1 MTLRWRQGPSYWS
14 CHLLFLRVH
23 SSRKLGREYGRA
35 TWTALG
41 DLPAVPQAA
50 SALLFPQP
58 HCFIWPAR
66 GCALTLLLGSVCVL
80 HTVGSAWTMPGF
92 RGGS

>member
-41 DLPAVPQAA
+41 VTF
-50 SALLFPQP
+50 LLCHRQPQP
-58 HCFIWPAR
+58 CSSR
-66 GCALTLLLGSVCVL
+66 S
-80 HTVGSAWTMPGF
+80 HTASSGLPEAVH
-92 RGGS
+92 